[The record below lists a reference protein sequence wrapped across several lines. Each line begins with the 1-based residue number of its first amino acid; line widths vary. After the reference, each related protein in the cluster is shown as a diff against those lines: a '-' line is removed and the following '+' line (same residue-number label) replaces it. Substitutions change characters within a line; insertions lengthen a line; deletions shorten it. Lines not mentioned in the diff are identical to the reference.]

1 MEQRKREGEK
11 PNLLIDACFVFCN
24 SSDTEKAIF
33 FFPQRYV
40 SLTQGLCLLGE
51 LSANFKS
58 EEACRSL
65 TKCTKGWI
73 MWAGDS
79 CF

>member
-1 MEQRKREGEK
+1 MMLSLFPVTCQKQR
-11 PNLLIDACFVFCN
+11 
-24 SSDTEKAIF
+24 
-33 FFPQRYV
+33 V
-40 SLTQGLCLLGE
+40 SLTQGLCLLGA

-65 TKCTKGWI
+65 TKCTEGWI

-79 CF
+79 WF